1 MSAKFFLD
9 TNILVYTFDKENP
22 GKRDRARAL
31 VAEALAES
39 RGVISYQ
46 VMQEFLNAALRKFA
60 KPLTAVDAE
69 RYLTVVLE
77 PLCTV
82 FASIELCH
90 QAIDIA
96 ERWKYLFYD
105 SLIIASA
112 FQAGCSV
119 LYSEDLQ
126 HGQKIGNL
134 RILNPFVDS
143 PRN

>member
-1 MSAKFFLD
+1 MSGKFFLD
-9 TNILVYTFDKENP
+9 TNILVYTFDDENP
-22 GKRDRARAL
+22 EKRDRARAL
-31 VAEALAES
+31 VAEALSES
-39 RGVISYQ
+39 RGVINYQ
-46 VMQEFLNAALRKFA
+46 VIQEFLNAAFRKFT
-60 KPLTAVDAE
+60 KPLTAADAE

-77 PLCTV
+77 PLRAV
-82 FASIELCH
+82 FAGVDLYH

-96 ERWKYLFYD
+96 ERWKYSFYD

-112 FQAGCSV
+112 LQAGCTV

-134 RILNPFVDS
+134 RILNPFVES

>member
-9 TNILVYTFDKENP
+9 TNIFVYTFDEQNSV
-22 GKRDRARAL
+22 KRERARAL
-31 VAEALAES
+31 VAEALSES

-46 VMQEFLNAALRKFA
+46 VMQEFLNAALRKFS

-69 RYLTVVLE
+69 RYLTIVLE
-77 PLCTV
+77 PLCAV
-82 FASIELCH
+82 FASVELYH

-96 ERWKYLFYD
+96 DRSKYSFYD

-112 FQAGCSV
+112 LQAGCSV

-126 HGQKIGNL
+126 HGQKIGGL
-134 RILNPFVDS
+134 RILDPFVES
-143 PRN
+143 PKS

>member
-1 MSAKFFLD
+1 MNDKYFLD
-9 TNILVYTFDKENP
+9 TNTFVYTFDERDP

-31 VAEALAES
+31 VAEALTDS

-46 VMQEFLNAALRKFA
+46 VIQEFLDAALRKFA
-60 KPLTAVDAE
+60 KPLTAADAE

-77 PLCTV
+77 PLCAV
-82 FASIELCH
+82 FASIELYH
-90 QAIDIA
+90 QAIDIS
-96 ERWKYLFYD
+96 ERWKYSFYD

-112 FQAGCSV
+112 LQADCTI

-134 RILNPFVDS
+134 RILNPFVES
-143 PRN
+143 PQN

>member
-1 MSAKFFLD
+1 MSDKFFLD
-9 TNILVYTFDKENP
+9 TNILVYTFDDEDL

-31 VAEALAES
+31 VAEALS
-39 RGVISYQ
+39 GSHGIISYH
-46 VMQEFLNAALRKFA
+46 VVQEFLNAALRKFA
-60 KPLTAVDAE
+60 KPLTSADAE

-77 PLCTV
+77 PLCAV
-82 FASIELCH
+82 FAGFDLYH

-96 ERWKYLFYD
+96 ERWKYSFFD

-112 FQAGCSV
+112 LQAGCTV

-126 HGQKIGNL
+126 HGRKISGL
-134 RILNPFVDS
+134 RILDPFVES

>member
-1 MSAKFFLD
+1 MNDKFFLD
-9 TNILVYTFDKENP
+9 TNIFVYTFDDENP
-22 GKRDRARAL
+22 GKRDRARTLIAT
-31 VAEALAES
+31 ALAES

-96 ERWKYLFYD
+96 ERWKYSFYD

-126 HGQKIGNL
+126 HGQKIGGL
-134 RILNPFVDS
+134 RILNPFVES
-143 PRN
+143 PQH

>member
-9 TNILVYTFDKENP
+9 TNIFVYTFDEENP
-22 GKRDRARAL
+22 EKRERARAL
-31 VAEALAES
+31 VAEALSGS
-39 RGVISYQ
+39 RGIVSYQ
-46 VMQEFLNAALRKFA
+46 VIQEFLNAALRKFA
-60 KPLTAVDAE
+60 KPLTAGDAE

-82 FASIELCH
+82 FAGVELYH

-96 ERWKYLFYD
+96 ERWKYSFYD

-112 FQAGCSV
+112 HQADCSV
-119 LYSEDLQ
+119 LYSEDLR
-126 HGQKIGNL
+126 HGQKIGGL
-134 RILNPFVDS
+134 RILNPFVES

>member
-1 MSAKFFLD
+1 MSDKFFLD
-9 TNILVYTFDKENP
+9 TNILVYTFDDGDP

-31 VAEALAES
+31 VAEALS
-39 RGVISYQ
+39 QSHGIISYQ

-60 KPLTAVDAE
+60 KPLTAADTE

-77 PLCTV
+77 PLCAV
-82 FASIELCH
+82 FAGFDLYH

-96 ERWKYLFYD
+96 ERWKYSFYD

-112 FQAGCSV
+112 LGAGCTV
-119 LYSEDLQ
+119 LYSEDFR
-126 HGQKIGNL
+126 HGQKIGGL
-134 RILNPFVDS
+134 RILNPFVES

>member
-9 TNILVYTFDKENP
+9 TNILIYSFDRENP
-22 GKRDRARAL
+22 AKRRR
-31 VAEALAES
+31 AEALIAQSLGES

-46 VMQEFLNAALRKFA
+46 VVQEFLNAALRKFSS
-60 KPLTAVDAE
+60 PLTPADAE
-69 RYLTVVLE
+69 RYLTIVLE

-82 FASIELCH
+82 FASVALFH

-96 ERWKYLFYD
+96 GRWKYPFYD
-105 SLIIASA
+105 SLIISSA
-112 FQAGCSV
+112 LQAECSI

-134 RILNPFVDS
+134 RIVNPFLESARV
-143 PRN
+143 

>member
-1 MSAKFFLD
+1 MNDKFFLD
-9 TNILVYTFDKENP
+9 TNILVYTFDDEDL

-31 VAEALAES
+31 VAEALSGS
-39 RGVISYQ
+39 RGIVSYQ
-46 VMQEFLNAALRKFA
+46 VIQEFLNAALRKFA
-60 KPLTAVDAE
+60 KPLTAADAE

-77 PLCTV
+77 PLCAV
-82 FASIELCH
+82 FAGVELYH

-96 ERWKYLFYD
+96 ERWKYSFYD

-112 FQAGCSV
+112 LGAGCTV

-126 HGQKIGNL
+126 HGQKIGGL
-134 RILNPFVDS
+134 RILNPFVES

>member
-1 MSAKFFLD
+1 MSGKFFLD
-9 TNILVYTFDKENP
+9 TNILVYTFDETDS
-22 GKRDRARAL
+22 KRRERARTL
-31 VAEALAES
+31 VAEALSES
-39 RGVISYQ
+39 SGIISCQVI
-46 VMQEFLNAALRKFA
+46 QEFLNAALRKFS

-69 RYLTVVLE
+69 RYLTVVLD
-77 PLCTV
+77 PLCAV
-82 FASIELCH
+82 FASVELYH

-96 ERWKYLFYD
+96 ERWKYSFYD

-112 FQAGCSV
+112 LQAGCPV

-134 RILNPFVDS
+134 RILNPFVES

>member
-9 TNILVYTFDKENP
+9 TNILIYSFDRESAA
-22 GKRDRARAL
+22 KRRRAAAL
-31 VAEALAES
+31 IANALEES

-46 VMQEFLNAALRKFA
+46 VVQEFLNAALRKFSS
-60 KPLTAVDAE
+60 PLTPADAG
-69 RYLTVVLE
+69 RYLTIVLE

-82 FASIELCH
+82 FASVALFH

-96 ERWKYLFYD
+96 GRWKYPFYD

-112 FQAGCSV
+112 LQAECSI

-126 HGQKIGNL
+126 TGQKIGNL
-134 RILNPFVDS
+134 RIVNPFLES
-143 PRN
+143 SRS

>member
-1 MSAKFFLD
+1 MSGKFFLD
-9 TNILVYTFDKENP
+9 TNILVCTFDEENP
-22 GKRDRARAL
+22 GKQDRARAL

-39 RGVISYQ
+39 RGAISYQ
-46 VMQEFLNAALRKFA
+46 VIQEFLNAALRKFS
-60 KPLTAVDAE
+60 KPLTAADAE

-82 FASIELCH
+82 FAGVELYH

-96 ERWKYLFYD
+96 ERWKYSFYD
-105 SLIIASA
+105 SVIIASA
-112 FQAGCSV
+112 LGAGCTV

-126 HGQKIGNL
+126 HGQKIGGL
-134 RILNPFVDS
+134 RILNPFVES